1 MSLPCWLS
9 PTRSFS
15 AAGAVVLLSAGIANA
30 QTAAPLAS
38 APDAPNSTVAS
49 YSETSSSSLSY
60 QFLADDLN
68 AAAATTAEP
77 SGGGG
82 QFDNRGSHPSRFK
95 QWAFL
100 AGAGF
105 SAPIGNATPYI
116 TWGGNFTVG
125 AGLHLA
131 KDFTLLGE
139 YQFMDNKLP
148 GAFIAA
154 GGGTGGNTYINSLTI
169 APVIDIF
176 PKARTGVYLTGGGGW
191 YHKSTNFTVQVCC
204 DFFGYP
210 VTVTTSSFS
219 SNQWGGN
226 IGFGISHRLGG
237 TFGDSNTKLFAEARY
252 LFINTPPIGQTN
264 GLGTTGLIP
273 VTLGLRF

>member
-1 MSLPCWLS
+1 MSFLRSFCLK
-9 PTRSFS
+9 RSFS
-15 AAGAVVLLSAGIANA
+15 VVGAAILLTAGVAHA
-30 QTAAPLAS
+30 QSTDLPTQAPQTGES
-38 APDAPNSTVAS
+38 SS
-49 YSETSSSSLSY
+49 SSSSLNY

-68 AAAATTAEP
+68 AAAAEP
-77 SGGGG
+77 AGSGSSGGG
-82 QFDNRGSHPSRFK
+82 QFDNRGSHGSRFK

-148 GAFIAA
+148 GAFIAS
-154 GGGTGGNTYINSLTI
+154 GGGTWGNTYINSITVN
-169 APVIDIF
+169 PVIDIF
-176 PKARTGVYLTGGGGW
+176 PKFRTSAYLTGGGGW
-191 YHKSTNFTVQVCC
+191 YHKSTNIGVSVCC

-210 VTVTTSSFS
+210 VNISTTSFS

-226 IGFGISHRLGG
+226 IGIGISHRLGG
-237 TFGDSNTKLFAEARY
+237 TYGDSNTKLFAEARY
-252 LFINTPPIGQTN
+252 LFINTPPISQTN